1 MLATFVGAGGRG
13 MQTGTGLLNIIVPL
27 ALIAG
32 FFGLIMLLS
41 SGSGKSRTHPIVR
54 FIWFIFIGWW
64 LGLLW
69 FGLSLALMLTILFLP
84 VGAWA
89 MTKTWKVMT
98 LAGSTGPRDAVTD
111 VSVDVEN
118 KMKQQVSSDMET
130 QSESSSKEESE
141 DEFDK
146 LEKLKDLKD
155 EGVITEE
162 EFKQK
167 KQDLMDDI

>member
-1 MLATFVGAGGRG
+1 MLAMAMSAGS
-13 MQTGTGLLNIIVPL
+13 TGFGNIILP
-27 ALIAG
+27 LIALLG
-32 FFGLIMLLS
+32 FFGFVMLLS
-41 SGSGKSRTHPIVR
+41 GGNGRSKTNPVVR
-54 FIWFIFIGWW
+54 LIWFLFIGWW
-64 LGLLW
+64 LGIIW
-69 FGLSLALMLTILFLP
+69 FSLSLALMLTILFLP

-98 LAGSTGPRDAVTD
+98 LAGSSGPRDAVTD

-118 KMKQQVSSDMET
+118 KMKQQVSDN
-130 QSESSSKEESE
+130 EESQHKDGE

-162 EFKQK
+162 EFEEK
-167 KQDLMDDI
+167 KDDLMDDI